1 MIRPFHRF
9 LAIPCDWHGC
19 LWTLLM
25 LWTSTHGPVTAHEGD
40 HDHPA
45 KPVAPA
51 EAHRPTPIPDRVILS
66 IGDDPTTSCGITW
79 RTSSDVAHGFVEWAE
94 ATHGPEFR
102 LKPNRIEATTSALVT
117 DLNPAHFHSAKLT
130 QLKPAT
136 PYVYRV
142 GDGVNWSE
150 WHPFETAPLKPEAF
164 QFLYFGDAQ
173 NDVLSLWSRVIR
185 DAARQAPKARFMI
198 HAGDLINRPE
208 SDADWG
214 EWFRAGSFLHASI
227 PSVPVPGNHE
237 QAKNEDGSRRLS
249 HHWRAQFTL
258 PENGPAGLEETAYTF
273 TYGSLRVIGLNSN
286 EKIDEQTKWLE
297 SVLQQHPAGWIVCTF
312 HHPIFS
318 TAKERDNKALRDAW
332 KPLFDRYSV
341 DLVLQG
347 HDHTYGRTGLI
358 HETIPETLSNVP
370 VGVRHA
376 DPQSGTVYVVSVSG
390 PKMYNLAPD
399 SIMERS
405 AEDTQLYQ
413 IIEIAGDQLRF
424 ESRTAIGS
432 LYDGFT
438 LTKLSD
444 GRKRFEPRT
453 DVIPERKREK
463 PETRLPEL
471 KVKEEPALP
480 GK

>member
-1 MIRPFHRF
+1 
-9 LAIPCDWHGC
+9 
-19 LWTLLM
+19 
-25 LWTSTHGPVTAHEGD
+25 
-40 HDHPA
+40 
-45 KPVAPA
+45 
-51 EAHRPTPIPDRVILS
+51 
-66 IGDDPTTSCGITW
+66 
-79 RTSSDVAHGFVEWAE
+79 
-94 ATHGPEFR
+94 
-102 LKPNRIEATTSALVT
+102 
-117 DLNPAHFHSAKLT
+117 
-130 QLKPAT
+130 
-136 PYVYRV
+136 
-142 GDGVNWSE
+142 
-150 WHPFETAPLKPEAF
+150 
-164 QFLYFGDAQ
+164 
-173 NDVLSLWSRVIR
+173 
-185 DAARQAPKARFMI
+185 
-198 HAGDLINRPE
+198 
-208 SDADWG
+208 
-214 EWFRAGSFLHASI
+214 
-227 PSVPVPGNHE
+227 VPVPGNHE